1 MRIPEGWL
9 SYLSPEVIKALRITE
24 PNEITV
30 ELPFSKQSDIFA
42 FGTIWYE
49 LLCCHWPHTHHS
61 HTAEMIIWQVG
72 RGMKPSLYNMTNTT
86 KEAKVSR
93 CL

>member
-49 LLCCHWPHTHHS
+49 LLCGHRPHVHHT

-72 RGMKPSLYNMTNTT
+72 RGMKP
-86 KEAKVSR
+86 
-93 CL
+93 